1 MVENHIYSSAA
12 DYAYG
17 RLRRDIILKRLEP
30 GQRLSEAGLAE
41 QLEVSRTP
49 VREALRRLGA
59 EGLVVL
65 VPNSGV
71 WVASPSLQ
79 EMVDTFDVREGLE
92 CMAVERA
99 ARNATPLQLC
109 RLEECIEREEEVFRI
124 RDFEEYLEV
133 NTAFH
138 RTLAESGGNRV
149 LADYV
154 EKLLARTFVFMV
166 FYEDFFE
173 RSGNPSLEDHRHLL
187 AALRRKDGE
196 AAVALMRA
204 HVQTSAEDLRR
215 TLQGH
220 EVP

>member
-1 MVENHIYSSAA
+1 MESHIYSSAA
-12 DYAYG
+12 GYAYG
-17 RLRRDIILKRLEP
+17 RLRRDIILKTFQP
-30 GQRLSEAGLAE
+30 GQRLAEAGLAE
-41 QLEVSRTP
+41 QLQVSRTP

-109 RLEECIEREEEVFRI
+109 RLEERIEEEEEVFRT
-124 RDFEEYLEV
+124 RDFEGYLEV

-138 RTLAESGGNRV
+138 RTLAEAGGNLV

-173 RSGNPSLEDHRHLL
+173 RSLNPSLDDHRELL
-187 AALRRKDGE
+187 AALRDKDPNR
-196 AAVALMRA
+196 AAGLMHAHIRA
-204 HVQTSAEDLRR
+204 SVEDLRR
-215 TLQGH
+215 TYERPEKG
-220 EVP
+220 

>member
-1 MVENHIYSSAA
+1 MESHIYSSAA

-17 RLRRDIILKRLEP
+17 RLRRDIILKTFQP
-30 GQRLSEAGLAE
+30 GQRLAEAGLAE
-41 QLEVSRTP
+41 QLQVSRTP

-173 RSGNPSLEDHRHLL
+173 RSLNPSLDDHRELL
-187 AALRRKDGE
+187 AALRDKDPNR
-196 AAVALMRA
+196 AAGLMHAHIRA
-204 HVQTSAEDLRR
+204 SVEDLRR
-215 TLQGH
+215 TYERPEKG
-220 EVP
+220 

>member
-1 MVENHIYSSAA
+1 MENHIYSSAA

-99 ARNATPLQLC
+99 ARHATPLQLC
-109 RLEECIEREEEVFRI
+109 RLEECIERE
-124 RDFEEYLEV
+124 DEYLW
-133 NTAFH
+133 
-138 RTLAESGGNRV
+138 TLEQGATYGQG
-149 LADYV
+149 
-154 EKLLARTFVFMV
+154 
-166 FYEDFFE
+166 FFFGHP
-173 RSGNPSLEDHRHLL
+173 RPFQ
-187 AALRRKDGE
+187 E
-196 AAVALMRA
+196 AADILLKAPPLI
-204 HVQTSAEDLRR
+204 
-215 TLQGH
+215 
-220 EVP
+220 